1 MMHTVSQVEARFNS
15 KKLHRYDWVF
25 FTEEDLTRE
34 FKAAVQVAGLL
45 LPYETVVGRFLCCA
59 AVNGVAKTPEP
70 EGSKREEAENEIRL
84 PLAKVLGTAKDLKA
98 KSEYPNP
105 IQTAHFW
112 NERIV
117 RYDEAVA
124 KQDQD
129 TKGVAQKAYT
139 NIKETSSKL
148 FNIQAVKGF
157 IKKLRKGNAKEELQ
171 DDTNMASQV
180 DDSNNLPDPQSGS
193 ILYRIPLSFPG
204 DDD

>member
-1 MMHTVSQVEARFNS
+1 MHTVSQVEARFNS

-59 AVNGVAKTPEP
+59 AVN
-70 EGSKREEAENEIRL
+70 
-84 PLAKVLGTAKDLKA
+84 
-98 KSEYPNP
+98 
-105 IQTAHFW
+105 AHFW